1 MLTLGA
7 KEHASAMGGGHLGGV
22 AVLLHQFKGPTQSQ
36 RHEGVHRNYL
46 KYLCVMWGEAQN
58 AAIV

>member
-46 KYLCVMWGEAQN
+46 KY
-58 AAIV
+58 